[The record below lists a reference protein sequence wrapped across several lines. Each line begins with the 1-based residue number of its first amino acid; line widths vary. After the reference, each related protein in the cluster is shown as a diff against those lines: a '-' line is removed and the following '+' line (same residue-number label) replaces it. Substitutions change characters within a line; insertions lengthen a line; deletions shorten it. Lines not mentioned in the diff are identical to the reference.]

1 MAARGRKRERQR
13 RSGNETAAPR
23 SRVGASESEAQSI
36 PILEWV
42 VGGIGFLMIAGVLG
56 FLLHTALKDRNPR
69 PDIRLSVNEVLQS
82 SSGYLVR
89 ITASN
94 EGGST
99 AAGVI
104 VEGEL
109 RRGADLIER
118 SETLIEFLP
127 SHSKKRAGLF
137 FSKDPSQFELKLR
150 PHGYEEP

>member
-1 MAARGRKRERQR
+1 MAARGRKHEQQR
-13 RSGNETAAPR
+13 RSGNEAVASR
-23 SRVGASESEAQSI
+23 SRAGSPRSEAQSI
-36 PILEWV
+36 PTLEWI
-42 VGGIGFLMIAGVLG
+42 VGGVGLVIITSVLG
-56 FLLHTALKDRNPR
+56 FLLHAALNDNNPR

-109 RRGADLIER
+109 RRGADIIER